1 LLRQDKAKI
10 DTIVFRQYLVEAKY
24 KNIAGAMNT
33 YRLCQEEYCKAN
45 NTPGWKWK
53 GQEAFVLKKMLGTSL
68 RFFRTK
74 ARDAQANIK
83 LYFSQN

>member
-1 LLRQDKAKI
+1 
-10 DTIVFRQYLVEAKY
+10 
-24 KNIAGAMNT
+24 MNT
-33 YRLCQEEYCKAN
+33 YRLCQKEYCKAS

-53 GQEAFVLKKMLGTSL
+53 RQAAFVRVISKKFALGRTSL

-83 LYFSQN
+83 LYFSQINK

>member
-1 LLRQDKAKI
+1 
-10 DTIVFRQYLVEAKY
+10 
-24 KNIAGAMNT
+24 MNT
-33 YRLCQEEYCKAN
+33 YRLCQKEYCKAS

-53 GQEAFVLKKMLGTSL
+53 RQAAFVLFLKNLLEDAL
-68 RFFRTK
+68 RFFWTK